1 MSFDTPWLHADVR
14 SWQHRVIFQSRHIF
28 PSQNHHRPNVLSE
41 WLSADYHR
49 DYKKEIKGFRKTSF
63 PTEVGRHLTPQFG
76 FPLDDGVVPLVGLQ
90 PTFRTG
96 NNLIERLRFRGT
108 L

>member
-1 MSFDTPWLHADVR
+1 LYSDTPWLYADVGFR
-14 SWQHRVIFQSRHIF
+14 QYGSVFQSRHIF

-63 PTEVGRHLTPQFG
+63 PSEVGRHLTPQFG
-76 FPLDDGVVPLVGLQ
+76 FPLDDGITPLM
-90 PTFRTG
+90 
-96 NNLIERLRFRGT
+96 RL
-108 L
+108 